1 MMYRYDYEKYNTR
14 ELVEIWCFNGNTE
27 LTDKIECIL
36 KNRGIDLSAE
46 NLQKILAEQKTEVLE
61 QYYIKYRKKVQNYE
75 KSTRN
80 L

>member
-36 KNRGIDLSAE
+36 ENRGIDLSAE
-46 NLQKILAEQKTEVLE
+46 NLQKILAE
-61 QYYIKYRKKVQNYE
+61 
-75 KSTRN
+75 
-80 L
+80 